1 MSGKGVDVAF
11 ISCALRAHV
20 FPSGDVSL
28 LQKCMSTGVC
38 AGVYDGIVQFLH
50 FS

>member
-1 MSGKGVDVAF
+1 MSGKGADVAF

-20 FPSGDVSL
+20 FPSGDVS
-28 LQKCMSTGVC
+28 QKCMSTGVC